1 MPPALRGRG
10 VWKETEERD
19 IVSSLEKKGFKR
31 KKQGTKQVTFTVSCS
46 CVSRRHDTSTVLS

>member
-19 IVSSLEKKGFKR
+19 IVSSLEKRDLKEKNKEQNKSR
-31 KKQGTKQVTFTVSCS
+31 SLSAVV
-46 CVSRRHDTSTVLS
+46 VSRRHDTSTVLS